1 MTAPTS
7 AGPTG
12 SAPTSAGAAASPAAG
27 ETVHQR
33 VFLVVVDDS
42 EELKLA
48 LRYAARRAQHTGG
61 RVAMLYVIEP
71 SDLQQWM
78 AVETLMREERREEAE
93 ALLQK
98 LASEVAEQSGS
109 MPIIYIREGRRR
121 DELLALIDEEP
132 GISILVLASSAGS
145 EGPGPLITALTG
157 KFASKLRVPVT
168 IVPGSLSEAQI
179 DALA

>member
-1 MTAPTS
+1 MTDPTS
-7 AGPTG
+7 AGPITPG
-12 SAPTSAGAAASPAAG
+12 PANPEPASPAPA
-27 ETVHQR
+27 EEPANQR

-93 ALLQK
+93 ALLHK
-98 LASEVAEQSGS
+98 LSSEVAEQSGS
-109 MPIIYIREGRRR
+109 MPIIFIREGRRR
-121 DELLALIDEEP
+121 DELFALIDEEP
-132 GISILVLASSAGS
+132 SISVIVLAAGKGT
-145 EGPGPLITALTG
+145 EGPGPLITALIGRTEQ
-157 KFASKLRVPVT
+157 LRVPIT
-168 IVPGSLSEAQI
+168 IVPGGLSDEEIA
-179 DALA
+179 ALA